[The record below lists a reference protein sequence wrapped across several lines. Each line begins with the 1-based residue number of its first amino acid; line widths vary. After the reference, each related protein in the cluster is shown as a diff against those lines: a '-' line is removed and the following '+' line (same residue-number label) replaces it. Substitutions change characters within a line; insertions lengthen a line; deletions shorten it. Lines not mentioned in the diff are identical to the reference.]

1 MIRQLL
7 GRFFR
12 RRQNGQDQAQPGP
25 KPQAQVLRASELG
38 LDLATVSQP
47 AMRTCETLQQAGFKA
62 FIVGGG
68 VRDLLLGRRPKDFD
82 VATNAT
88 PEEVVK
94 LFRRARTIGK
104 RFQIVHV
111 YFGRELIEVST
122 FRAIQTEAE
131 TDAHG
136 RVLKDNVWG
145 SQEEDAA
152 RRDFTVNAF
161 YLDPIGDQLLDYHQG
176 YRDLQARTLRMIGDP
191 ATRYREDPVR
201 MLRVARFAAKLEFDI
216 EAQTRAPIAEMAD
229 LLAHVPA
236 ARLFDELLKLLT
248 SGHSLA
254 CIQTLRNEGLHH
266 GLLPLLDGIFSSES
280 GERFI
285 EQALRN
291 TDARIAADKSIS
303 PGFLLAALLWPQVR
317 SAWQARLERGEHHTP
332 ALMAAADE
340 VLVQQSDRLAI
351 QKRFAADMREI
362 WAMQIR
368 FERCTG
374 RAPWR
379 LMEHLRFRAGFD
391 FLLLRAQ
398 AGEPCQALATWWEQF
413 VLAEDSDREDLLQT
427 APQRQPGGARRG
439 GRKRRRTPS
448 AVAPS

>member
-136 RVLKDNVWG
+136 EVVNHGVFVVGGAPCGVLARVHGAGVATDT
-145 SQEEDAA
+145 AA
-152 RRDFTVNAF
+152 RT
-161 YLDPIGDQLLDYHQG
+161 
-176 YRDLQARTLRMIGDP
+176 
-191 ATRYREDPVR
+191 
-201 MLRVARFAAKLEFDI
+201 
-216 EAQTRAPIAEMAD
+216 AP
-229 LLAHVPA
+229 
-236 ARLFDELLKLLT
+236 
-248 SGHSLA
+248 
-254 CIQTLRNEGLHH
+254 
-266 GLLPLLDGIFSSES
+266 
-280 GERFI
+280 
-285 EQALRN
+285 
-291 TDARIAADKSIS
+291 
-303 PGFLLAALLWPQVR
+303 
-317 SAWQARLERGEHHTP
+317 
-332 ALMAAADE
+332 
-340 VLVQQSDRLAI
+340 VLV
-351 QKRFAADMREI
+351 
-362 WAMQIR
+362 
-368 FERCTG
+368 
-374 RAPWR
+374 
-379 LMEHLRFRAGFD
+379 
-391 FLLLRAQ
+391 AQ
-398 AGEPCQALATWWEQF
+398 E
-413 VLAEDSDREDLLQT
+413 
-427 APQRQPGGARRG
+427 
-439 GRKRRRTPS
+439 
-448 AVAPS
+448 VA